1 MKTYTIEEAIHH
13 IYTVAIE
20 KHNDF
25 RGEING
31 RAVECVASGS
41 VLHLEYWITVN
52 GHAAPAPCERDSE
65 ICYTLRN
72 LLGDGAN
79 YDNL

>member
-1 MKTYTIEEAIHH
+1 MTYTIGEAINH

-20 KHNDF
+20 RHESF

-52 GHAAPAPCERDSE
+52 GHAAPAPCDTDSQ

-72 LLGDGAN
+72 LLGDGCD